1 MLTHRGCY
9 DCLRFAWYR
18 YTGAAKQIPTL
29 ATAGDAMDIESAVT
43 NLCPRAHAGL
53 AAGLQDACLASGL
66 TSPLVQAHFLAQ
78 LASESGGLVRLE
90 ENLNYSAQRL
100 AEVWPSRY
108 AIDPKA
114 KSKLPNAL
122 ATSLAGNPQQIAI
135 RTYANR
141 NGNGDAASG
150 DGWTF
155 RGRGLIQL
163 TGRGN
168 YAAASRAVFN
178 DDRLVGNPD
187 LVEQPD
193 GAAKIAVWF
202 WNSRNISVPA
212 ARDDLKAVTMLV
224 NGGDTGLADR
234 LAWLNRFKAA
244 LI

>member
-1 MLTHRGCY
+1 VVSVSAG
-9 DCLRFAWYR
+9 
-18 YTGAAKQIPTL
+18 AKQI
-29 ATAGDAMDIESAVT
+29 
-43 NLCPRAHAGL
+43 AGL
-53 AAGLQDACLASGL
+53 AIAGDVTDIASAVKSLCPQASVDLGSGLQSACLASGL
-66 TSPLVQAHFLAQ
+66 TSPLIQAHFFAQ
-78 LASESGGLVRLE
+78 LAAESGSLVRLE

-100 AEVWPSRY
+100 AEVWPSLY
-108 AIDPKA
+108 AVDPRA
-114 KSKLPNAL
+114 KPKLPNAL

-168 YAAASRAVFN
+168 YAAAGNAVFN
-178 DDRLVGNPD
+178 DDRLVRNPG
-187 LVEQPD
+187 LVAQPD

-202 WNSRNISVPA
+202 WNSRSISVPA
-212 ARDDLKAVTMLV
+212 ARDDLRAVTKLV

-234 LAWLNRFKAA
+234 LVWLNKFKAA
-244 LI
+244 LN